1 MPADDS
7 VNSAAKV
14 AEGSCLISSTV
25 PRSLSLGYDPLMLG
39 QADAIVITHL
49 KRFNLA
55 FVATSKRS
63 GVPSAR
69 RSERILKAPEISL

>member
-1 MPADDS
+1 MDDS
-7 VNSAAKV
+7 VDSAAKV

-39 QADAIVITHL
+39 QADAVVKTHL

-55 FVATSKRS
+55 FRRNVKEIRCAISTSFGADS
-63 GVPSAR
+63 
-69 RSERILKAPEISL
+69 